1 MFDYNNIRAKEARLG
16 RKISKV
22 MILLWLILILSML
35 SFMAVLVFLHSSLCW
50 LCLIPGIF
58 MLMLIVWHKKW
69 IAQVPVGKSGNLN
82 DVLSGDCLSLM
93 PKNPSP
99 SSIAEFVHKTRSGS
113 FMALRFGLTPGFL
126 SEIAKY
132 LGTDATPVFEKALT
146 IQKKTESEEV
156 DGAILAVALVEC
168 FPNYEYVLKR
178 MKLELSDLYS
188 GITWY
193 NYLHGLVRGMKKR
206 NRDGGIARDFTFG
219 YIPILQRFGQNLSTQ
234 VSGKLKT
241 QMHQPS
247 HQEILDKMMQTLG
260 GGGRKNIALIGP
272 EGSGKTTTVNAFAER
287 LMDADEKVPSEL
299 KFRQVFMLD
308 AARLIAAASGRGEM
322 ENLMRQITS
331 EAYVAKNII
340 LCLDNAQLFFE
351 DGTGSVDISSI
362 LLPLLEAGRLPMIL
376 TMDEQWYLRISAKNS
391 TLANALN
398 KVMVPPANYEE
409 TMKIMQDQV
418 PVLEFKH
425 KVVYTYWALQEA
437 YRLSER
443 YIHDLTMPGR
453 ALNLLEASARFA
465 EQGGFVLAESVQNC
479 IEKTAGVKISVAV
492 DTDSR
497 EKLLNLE
504 DLIHQ
509 RMIDQEEAV
518 SAVSNALRRAAAGV
532 RNENRPI
539 GTFLFMGPTGVG
551 KTELAKA
558 LSEVYFEGESKIVRL
573 DMNEFVSSN
582 DVARL
587 IADGADDA
595 MSLTAQVMKQPF
607 SVVLLDEIEKA
618 DGAVLTTLL
627 QMLDEGIL
635 RDVKNREVSFRDTI
649 VICTTN
655 ARDLSEFKPE
665 FVNRFD
671 EICQFHALSQ
681 ENLLKV
687 VDLMI
692 ASVNKTLAPQKISVI
707 LDEGAREI
715 LVQRGYDPEMGA
727 RPMRRIVQ
735 KTVENIVAKS
745 VLAGD
750 VEAGAEV
757 MITREMVEGELQ

>member
-1 MFDYNNIRAKEARLG
+1 MMFDYNSMRAREARLG
-16 RKISKV
+16 RKLGKIL
-22 MILLWLILILSML
+22 ILLWLVLIAGVGGFVAL
-35 SFMAVLVFLHSSLCW
+35 LVAHNSLCW
-50 LCLIPGIF
+50 LCLIPTIL
-58 MLMLIVWHKKW
+58 MLMLIVWYKKW
-69 IAQVPVGKSGNLN
+69 IIQVPVGKSESLN
-82 DVLSGDCLSLM
+82 DVLSGDCLGLM
-93 PKNPSP
+93 PRNPSP
-99 SSIAEFVHKTRSGS
+99 VSIAEFLYKTRSGN

-126 SEIAKY
+126 GAMAKY
-132 LGTDATPVFEKALT
+132 LGEDATPIFEKALV

-156 DGAILAVALVEC
+156 DGAILAVAIVEC
-168 FPNYEYVLKR
+168 FQNYEYILKR
-178 MKLELSDLYS
+178 MKLELADLYS
-188 GITWY
+188 GIVWY

-206 NRDGGIARDFTFG
+206 GHDGGIARDFTFG
-219 YIPILQRFGQNLSTQ
+219 YIPVLQHFGQNLSAQ

-247 HQEILDKMMQTLG
+247 HQEILNKMLETLS

-272 EGSGKTTTVNAFAER
+272 EGSGKTTIVNAFAER
-287 LMDADEKVPSEL
+287 LMDADEKVPSGL
-299 KFRQVFMLD
+299 RFRQVFMLD
-308 AARLIAAASGRGEM
+308 AARLIAAANERGEM
-322 ENLMRQITS
+322 EALMQQITS
-331 EAYVAKNII
+331 EAYAAKNII

-351 DGTGSVDISSI
+351 EGTGSVDISSM
-362 LLPLLEAGRLPMIL
+362 LLPLIEAGRLPMIL

-418 PVLEFKH
+418 PVLEYKH
-425 KVVYTYWALQEA
+425 KVVYTYWALTEA

-453 ALNLLEASARFA
+453 ALNLLEASAKFA
-465 EQGGFVLAESVQNC
+465 QDGFVLADSVQQC
-479 IEKTAGVKISVAV
+479 IEKTAGVKVSVAN
-492 DTDSR
+492 DSDSR

-504 DLIHQ
+504 DLIHK

-558 LSEVYFEGESKIVRL
+558 LSEVYFKGESQLVRL
-573 DMNEFVSSN
+573 DMNEFVSSS
-582 DVARL
+582 DVSRL
-587 IADGADDA
+587 IADGADDEF
-595 MSLTAQVMKQPF
+595 SLTAQVMKQPF

-655 ARDLSEFKPE
+655 AKDLSEFKPE

-671 EICQFHALSQ
+671 EICQFHELSR

-687 VDLMI
+687 IDLMI
-692 ASVNKTLAPQKISVI
+692 ASVNKTLAPQKISVM
-707 LDEGAREI
+707 LDTGAKEL
-715 LVQRGYDPEMGA
+715 LVERGYDPKMGA

-745 VLAGD
+745 VLEGST
-750 VEAGAEV
+750 ESGAEV
-757 MITREMVEGELQ
+757 LITREMIENELQ

>member
-1 MFDYNNIRAKEARLG
+1 MFNYNSLRAKEARFG
-16 RKISKV
+16 RKLGKI
-22 MILLWLILILSML
+22 MILLWLILIMSVAGVI
-35 SFMAVLVFLHSSLCW
+35 AVLVLMHSSLCW
-50 LCLIPGIF
+50 LCLIPAVC

-69 IAQVPVGKSGNLN
+69 IVQVPVGKTGDLN
-82 DVLSGDCLSLM
+82 DVLSGDCLGLM
-93 PKNPSP
+93 PRDPTPGK
-99 SSIAEFVHKTRSGS
+99 IAEFIYKTRSGG

-132 LGTDATPVFEKALT
+132 LGANATPVFEKALE

-206 NRDGGIARDFTFG
+206 GRDGGIARDFTFG
-219 YIPILQRFGQNLSTQ
+219 YIPILQRFGQNLSAQ

-247 HQEILDKMMQTLG
+247 HQEILKKMMETLG

-272 EGSGKTTTVNAFAER
+272 EGSGKTTIVNAFAER
-287 LMDADEKVPSEL
+287 LMDADEKVPKDL
-299 KFRQVFMLD
+299 RFRQVFMLD
-308 AARLIAAASGRGEM
+308 AARLISAASGRGEM
-322 ENLMRQITS
+322 ENLMRQITG
-331 EAYVAKNII
+331 EAYAAKNII

-351 DGTGSVDISSI
+351 ESTGSIDISSI
-362 LLPLLEAGRLPMIL
+362 LLPLLEAGRLPVIL
-376 TMDEQWYLRISAKNS
+376 TMDEQWFLKISSQKSAI
-391 TLANALN
+391 ANALN
-398 KVMVPPANYEE
+398 KIMVPPASYAE

-425 KVVYTYWALQEA
+425 KVVYTYWALMEA

-465 EQGGFVLAESVQNC
+465 EQGGFVLAESVQRC
-479 IEKTAGVKISVAV
+479 IEKTAGVKVSVAA

-504 DLIHQ
+504 ELIHK

-558 LSEVYFEGESKIVRL
+558 LSEVYFDGESQIVRL

-655 ARDLSEFKPE
+655 AKDLSEFKPE

-692 ASVNKTLAPQKISVI
+692 ATVNKTLAPQKISVV
-707 LDEGAREI
+707 LDDAAKKL
-715 LVQRGYDPEMGA
+715 LVERGYDPEMGA

-745 VLAGD
+745 VLEGS
-750 VEAGAEV
+750 VESGSEV
-757 MITREMVEGELQ
+757 TITKDMIEDELK